1 MEFGLPTLVQLRP
14 VLISSSMR
22 VQVPETLQ
30 KRWRIF
36 FRAKQGLHS
45 SQGPHFL
52 QLGLFRPHRSVR
64 PSVAFLGMMREVLPR
79 PASITQVVAVEA
91 VLDHLLV
98 RKATSQKDCS
108 DLQAFQLCRGRVRR
122 VLQLAQVG

>member
-1 MEFGLPTLVQLRP
+1 MEFGLPTSVQLRP

-79 PASITQVVAVEA
+79 PASITQVVV
-91 VLDHLLV
+91 VDHLLV

-108 DLQAFQLCRGRVRR
+108 DLQAFQLFRGRVRR
-122 VLQLAQVG
+122 LLQLAQVG